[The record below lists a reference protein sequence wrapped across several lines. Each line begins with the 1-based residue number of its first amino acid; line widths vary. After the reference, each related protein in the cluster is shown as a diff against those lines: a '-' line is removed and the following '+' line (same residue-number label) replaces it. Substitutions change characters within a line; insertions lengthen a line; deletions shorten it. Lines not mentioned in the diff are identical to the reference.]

1 MKNQAITKKIL
12 VLGCGKVGQMIAALL
27 SEEGQH
33 AVTYDLT
40 MADQNKAAFA
50 LLPEKLRR
58 QTVTIDVNDH
68 DRLVALMHTHDAII
82 NALPF
87 FLTEQVASAA
97 VVGNCHYLDLTEDVA
112 STKRVRELSD
122 SAEIAFI
129 PQCGLAPGYISI
141 VGYHMAQKFDTLRD
155 LRLKVGALPRFPSNA
170 LKYNLTWSTDGLV
183 NEYLHPCESVVGGQ
197 KTLVPAL
204 QDLNEF
210 VLDGERY
217 EAFNTS
223 GGLGSLADT
232 LAGQVENLSYQ
243 SIRYP
248 GHNALI
254 RVLVNDL
261 RLGER
266 PSLLVDILEHAIP
279 ATTQDVVLIYVS
291 ASGMRNGRFMQE
303 TYRRKVFGR
312 ELLGNF
318 WSGIQITTGAAICA
332 ALDLLCQGKLPQ
344 KGLIRQEEIA
354 FDDFIT
360 NRFGKYYH
368 Q

>member
-1 MKNQAITKKIL
+1 MLKKVL
-12 VLGCGKVGQMIAALL
+12 VLGSGKIGQMIATLL
-27 SEEGQH
+27 LEKGDH
-33 AVTYDLT
+33 AVQYEVT
-40 MADQNKAAFA
+40 MADQNADMFK
-50 LLPEKLRR
+50 LLPEAAQAKA
-58 QTVTIDVNDH
+58 TVLDVND
-68 DRLVALMHTHDAII
+68 REKLVSLMHANDAVI

-97 VVGNCHYLDLTEDVA
+97 VEGNCHYMDLTEDVA
-112 STKRVRELSD
+112 STKRVRELAD
-122 SAEIAFI
+122 SAETAFI

-141 VGYHMAQKFDTLRD
+141 VGNHMAQKFDSLRD

-183 NEYLHPCESVVGGQ
+183 NEYLHPCESVVAGE

-232 LAGQVENLSYQ
+232 LSGKVQNLSYQ

-248 GHNALI
+248 GHNTFIRAL
-254 RVLVNDL
+254 VDDL
-261 RLGER
+261 RLGDR
-266 PSLLVDILEHAIP
+266 PDLLIDILEHAIP

-291 ASGMRNGRFMQE
+291 ASGWRNGRLMQE

-312 ELLGNF
+312 ELLGDH
-318 WSGIQITTGAAICA
+318 WAGIQITTAAGVCA
-332 ALDLLCQGKLPQ
+332 VLDLLCQGKLPQ
-344 KGLIRQEEIA
+344 KGFIRQEEIA
-354 FDDFIT
+354 FDDFIA
-360 NRFGKYYH
+360 NRFGKHYH
-368 Q
+368 YDI